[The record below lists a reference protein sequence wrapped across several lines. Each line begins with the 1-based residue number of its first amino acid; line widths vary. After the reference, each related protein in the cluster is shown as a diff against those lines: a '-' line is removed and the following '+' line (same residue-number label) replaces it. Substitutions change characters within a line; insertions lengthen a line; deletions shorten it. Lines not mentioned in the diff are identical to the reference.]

1 MMTELFNKIKENP
14 KGFIGSKVNY
24 THYVPSA
31 SKYVTSQGVLH
42 GIGNGVNSGCIIIGD
57 KGKNKA
63 IYYGYVQLIN

>member
-1 MMTELFNKIKENP
+1 MMTELFNKIKENT

-24 THYVPSA
+24 TQYIPSA
-31 SKYVTSQGVLH
+31 DKCVTSQGVLH
-42 GIGNGVNSGCIIIGD
+42 GIGKGVNSGCIIIGD